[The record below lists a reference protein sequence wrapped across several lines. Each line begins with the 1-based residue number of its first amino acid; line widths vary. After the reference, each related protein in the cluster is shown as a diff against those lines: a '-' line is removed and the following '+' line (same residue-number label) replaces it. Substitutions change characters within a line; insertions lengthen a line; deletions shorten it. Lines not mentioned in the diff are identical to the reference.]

1 MIRNP
6 TEIGSVEFP
15 LRKAGHGRWQ
25 VVHMYG
31 LIEHMLNETIAVEYY
46 AECLSHLLFVM
57 ASTIY
62 SLLHLSS

>member
-31 LIEHMLNETIAVEYY
+31 LIEHMLNETIAVE
-46 AECLSHLLFVM
+46 
-57 ASTIY
+57 
-62 SLLHLSS
+62 